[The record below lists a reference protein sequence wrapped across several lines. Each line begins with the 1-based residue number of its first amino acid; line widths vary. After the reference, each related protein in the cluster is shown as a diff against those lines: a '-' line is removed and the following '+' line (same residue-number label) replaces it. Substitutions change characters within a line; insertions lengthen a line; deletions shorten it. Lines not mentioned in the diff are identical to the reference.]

1 MSGEMHRSNI
11 LVSFDS
17 IIDTDMGLMRLIK
30 QEYNTDFFYESIVNS
45 SEYIWRDLLNRRTVP
60 NPLSIIMDDET
71 DEDFEASQELYEK
84 FMDEEYSKIL
94 DLSPTCALANIVNR
108 NFYSKDLLKLTVL
121 CESEQEK
128 QILDIKG
135 VTYHDTIIADRKQ
148 IYTKNYEIIA
158 EKNIWN
164 FDEYIYLERNTLLV
178 PDFRFNIFIF
188 PGHEDTIV
196 LPPEIIEKY
205 ANRNEIRVYNA
216 YAIDPDLIPD

>member
-1 MSGEMHRSNI
+1 MSGEMHKSNI

-30 QEYNTDFFYESIVNS
+30 QEYNTGFFYESIVNAP
-45 SEYIWRDLLNRRTVP
+45 EYIWRDLLNRRTVP

-71 DEDFEASQELYEK
+71 DEDFEVSQELYEK

-94 DLSPTCALANIVNR
+94 DLSPTCALANIVNA
-108 NFYSKDLLKLTVL
+108 NFYSKDLLRLTVL

-128 QILDIKG
+128 EILDIKG
-135 VTYHDTIIADRKQ
+135 VTYYDALVADRKS

-164 FDEYIYLERNTLLV
+164 FDEYIYLERNTLLI
-178 PDFRFNIFIF
+178 PDYRFNIFIF
-188 PGHEDTIV
+188 PEHKDTIV
-196 LPPEIIEKY
+196 LPPDIIEKY
-205 ANRNEIRVYNA
+205 AGRNEIRVYNA
-216 YAIDPDLIPD
+216 YALDPDLIPD